1 MKLFY
6 FAQGPVA
13 PLAAL
18 FCSTGHITHPVRLW
32 TRTTLR
38 CALTVTPLTIGT
50 RPPPVDGASMTT
62 VCECVPVCE
71 CVCVDDH
78 DHAAYCSV
86 LETNCIPLGG
96 YAVYT
101 PFVFTSR
108 WHAYFAYWRTQTDPM
123 LNVCL
128 KELLHSAGF
137 SGPFACPSDS
147 FCPASGNF

>member
-1 MKLFY
+1 MNLKLFY

-13 PLAAL
+13 PAL

-96 YAVYT
+96 YVYT

>member
-1 MKLFY
+1 MIMIML
-6 FAQGPVA
+6 
-13 PLAAL
+13 L
-18 FCSTGHITHPVRLW
+18 I
-32 TRTTLR
+32 
-38 CALTVTPLTIGT
+38 
-50 RPPPVDGASMTT
+50 
-62 VCECVPVCE
+62 
-71 CVCVDDH
+71 
-78 DHAAYCSV
+78 CSV
-86 LETNCIPLGG
+86 LETNCIVPLGG